1 MRWGWGRGEQ
11 SDVEEREERL
21 AHIRIEADRLVDEGL
36 SEDEAMRQA
45 RARFGYDPTL
55 DAADVRA
62 RMNPLEFLLRDVRQ
76 ARRRLAATPGS
87 TATILLSL
95 VVGIGVNTAIFSL
108 ADQTLMRPLP
118 IEDPDRVVQLSW
130 EGQWVGEGRGWGSVL
145 PHPLFLGVRQQGE
158 ELFSAIAARSP
169 GVATLITPAGP
180 ERGNLSLVTGDF
192 FTTMGIR
199 PHLGRLIDASDDLIL
214 DGHAV
219 AVLSHSFWTTRYAS
233 DPDVVGQ
240 ELVINQ
246 RPFTIVGV
254 APEGFHGT
262 DWSVVPVAW
271 TSMMM
276 NDHIH
281 PWGDLDQP
289 RVRFQHVYAR
299 LAPGVSRRDAE
310 EALQPWFGRYLQ
322 TDMEHPSWPGGREDS
337 EIAAYLQSRLALLEG
352 GSGQAARSYELTE
365 PVLILS
371 FATLLLLLLACLNV
385 ANLSLARAVT
395 RYRDTAVRTALGA
408 SRGRIMM
415 EHFVESGLLALG
427 GGAVGVLIA
436 PGVGQWILAY
446 LEVGGAGMAIDATLD
461 GRTLAGALLIAV
473 VATVLSGMGPAWF
486 AASTHPMGALRT
498 RSAAGGVRL
507 RRALVVGQV
516 ALALVLLMSAG
527 LFAST
532 LATLRAGGPGF
543 ATGQL
548 ITFAV
553 HPGNDGYEAVEAK
566 QRLEDILE
574 VTRGVPGI
582 ESAGMTLWPM
592 LTGGGWGN
600 SMFVEARD
608 GRFET
613 DLYLPMNAVTPG
625 YFDLLGIRIVRG
637 RDFDESDRT
646 SGDEWAWDKAIVSQ
660 SFVDRYLPDEEP
672 LGVRI
677 DFTREDRTS
686 LRMEIIGV
694 VEDFAEQRLRDPDPQ
709 IYFPML
715 AQVRPGATY
724 YARSRLPLAQVAPD
738 IRSRVEELDP
748 VLTVSEMRTFDEQID
763 RLLVFERLLSSIGA
777 AFALFATALAMI
789 GIYGVLAFS
798 VQARTKEVGIRMA
811 LGAPRVAAS
820 RLIVTDAFRLTV
832 LGVLVA
838 LPTIWLLGSLIES
851 WLYGV
856 HPMQP
861 WAILLSTGVVLLVCL
876 LASALPAWRMAR
888 TDPTEAFRV
897 E

>member
-1 MRWGWGRGEQ
+1 MTWGWGRGRQ
-11 SDVEEREERL
+11 SDIEEREERL
-21 AHIRIEADRLVDEGL
+21 AHIRIEADRLVGEGL
-36 SEDEAMRQA
+36 SEHDAMQRA
-45 RARFGYDPTL
+45 RERFGYDPTL
-55 DAADVRA
+55 DPSDARS
-62 RMNPLEFLLRDVRQ
+62 RMNPVEFLVRDVRQ
-76 ARRRLAATPGS
+76 ALRQLASTPGA
-87 TATILLSL
+87 TLTILLSL

-108 ADQTLMRPLP
+108 ADQTLMRPMP
-118 IEDPDRVVQLSW
+118 IPEPDRVVQLHW
-130 EGQWVGEGRGWGSVL
+130 DGQWVGEGRGWGSVL
-145 PHPLFLGVRQQGE
+145 PHPLYLGVREPGE
-158 ELFSAIAARSP
+158 GLFSSIAARSP
-169 GVATLITPAGP
+169 GVATLITPSGP
-180 ERGNLSLVTGDF
+180 ERGNVSLVTGDF

-199 PHLGRLIDASDDLIL
+199 PHLGRLIDPSDDVVL
-214 DGHAV
+214 DGHPV
-219 AVLSHSFWTTRYAS
+219 AVLSHTFWTTRYAS
-233 DPDVVGQ
+233 DPDVVGR

-276 NDHIH
+276 NDHLH
-281 PWGDLDQP
+281 AWGDLDQP
-289 RVRFQHVYAR
+289 RVRFQHIYAR

-310 EALQPWFGRYLQ
+310 ETLQPWFQRYLQ
-322 TDMEHPSWPGGREDS
+322 TDMEHPSWPSDREES
-337 EIAAYLQSRLALLEG
+337 EIGAYLQSRLALQDG

-371 FATLLLLLLACLNV
+371 FATILLLLLACLNV
-385 ANLSLARAVT
+385 ANLSLARAVA

-415 EHFVESGLLALG
+415 ERFVESGLLALV

-436 PGVGQWILAY
+436 PSVGQWILAY
-446 LEVGGAGMAIDATLD
+446 LEVGGGDMAIDARLD
-461 GRTLAGALLIAV
+461 GRTLAGAVLIAV
-473 VATVLSGMGPAWF
+473 VATVLSGIGPAWF
-486 AASTHPMGALRT
+486 AASTQPMGALRT
-498 RSAAGGVRL
+498 RDAAGGVRL

-532 LATLRAGGPGF
+532 LATLRSGGPGF
-543 ATGQL
+543 PTDQL

-553 HPGNDGYEAVEAK
+553 HPGNDGYEVVEAK

-574 VTRGVPGI
+574 ATRGVPGI
-582 ESAGMTLWPM
+582 EAAGLAVTPM
-592 LTGGGWGN
+592 LTGSGWGN
-600 SMFVEARD
+600 SMWVEARG

-625 YFDLLGIRIVRG
+625 FFDVLGVDIVRG
-637 RDFDESDRT
+637 RDFAEGDRT
-646 SGDEWAWDKAIVSQ
+646 SGEEWAWDKVIVSE
-660 SFVDRYLPDEEP
+660 SFVTRYLPDQEP
-672 LGVRI
+672 LGVRM
-677 DFTREDRTS
+677 DFSREDPAS

-694 VEDFAEQRLRDPDPQ
+694 VQDYAEQRLRDPDPQ
-709 IYFPML
+709 IYFPIL
-715 AQVRPGATY
+715 AQVRAGGFF
-724 YARSRLPLAQVAPD
+724 YARSQLPLSQVAPT
-738 IRSRVEELDP
+738 IRSRVQELDP
-748 VLTVSEMRTFDEQID
+748 VLTVSEMRTLDEQID

-798 VQARTKEVGIRMA
+798 VQARTKEIGIRMA
-811 LGAPRVAAS
+811 LGAPRMVAS
-820 RLIVTDAFRLTV
+820 RLIVTDALRLTV

-838 LPTIWLLGSLIES
+838 LPSIWFLGSLIES

-861 WAILLSTGVVLLVCL
+861 QGILLATGTVFLVCL
-876 LASALPAWRMAR
+876 LSSALPAWRMAR
-888 TDPTEAFRV
+888 TDPREAFRV